1 MGKVGKVGK
10 VRSCSPISPI
20 PLVPLVPLVSKEVLP
35 SLTEWLTKLK
45 RSDNKTFSEGKAMIE
60 GK

>member
-1 MGKVGKVGK
+1 MEMLIFPPCLLV
-10 VRSCSPISPI
+10 